1 MLAFREAFIATRR
14 APLLSILGVLTIAFS
29 LFAFGLFSLVALN
42 IKHSLQQVEERVEIR
57 GFIADG
63 TAIEPISLAM
73 KDIATYPEVAKVEYV
88 SQEQALARAR
98 KELPEFQDVFE
109 ANVLPASLEV
119 HLRSGLRSPA
129 VVKGVADRIG
139 RYDFVDDV
147 RYGEEWVDKLYRL
160 RNIATAAGT
169 ALGLAFALVA
179 VIIIGATIRMAVL
192 HRAKEIAIMK
202 YVGATD
208 GFIRMPFLIDGL
220 MRGVLGGVIAVLML
234 WFANRAISRAFI
246 QTVFFDPRTIAIGIL
261 GGALIGILGSVYAV
275 GRHLRRI

>member
-57 GFIADG
+57 GFLTDG
-63 TAIEPISLAM
+63 TPIEPIAAAM
-73 KDIATYPEVAKVEYV
+73 KDIAAYPEVARVEYV
-88 SQEQALARAR
+88 SQDQALARAR
-98 KELPEFQDVFE
+98 KDMVEFKDVFE
-109 ANVLPASLEV
+109 ADVLPASVEV
-119 HLRSGLRSPA
+119 HLRAGLRSPA
-129 VVKGVADRIG
+129 VVKNVADRIG
-139 RYDFVDDV
+139 RYPFVDDV

-169 ALGLAFALVA
+169 ALGLAFAAVA

-192 HRAKEIAIMK
+192 HRAKEISIMK

-220 MRGVLGGVIAVLML
+220 LRGLIGGLLAVLML
-234 WFANRAISRAFI
+234 WLANRTINRNFM
-246 QTVFFDPRTIAIGIL
+246 QTIFFEPRMIVFGLL
-261 GGALIGILGSVYAV
+261 GGALIGVLGSVYAV

>member
-57 GFIADG
+57 GFITDG
-63 TAIEPISLAM
+63 TPIEPISQAM
-73 KDIATYPEVAKVEYV
+73 KEIAAYPEVAKVEYV
-88 SQEQALARAR
+88 SQDQALARAR
-98 KELPEFQDVFE
+98 KEMSEFQDVFE
-109 ANVLPASLEV
+109 ADVLPASIEV

-179 VIIIGATIRMAVL
+179 IIIIGATIRMAVL
-192 HRAKEIAIMK
+192 HRAREIAIMK

-220 MRGVLGGVIAVLML
+220 MRGVIGGVIAILML
-234 WFANRAISRAFI
+234 WFANRAINRSFI
-246 QTVFFDPRTIAIGIL
+246 QTVFFEPKTIAIGIL